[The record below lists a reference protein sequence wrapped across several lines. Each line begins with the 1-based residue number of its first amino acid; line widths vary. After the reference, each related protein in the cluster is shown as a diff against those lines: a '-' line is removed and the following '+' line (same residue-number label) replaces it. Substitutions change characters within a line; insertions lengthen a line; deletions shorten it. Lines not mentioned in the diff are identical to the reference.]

1 MNVLL
6 SLLLA
11 FAVGIVVGLVYFGGL
26 WWTVRRVLDVQQRA
40 SWMLVSFLVRAG
52 ITLLGFYLVIGTDGL
67 RLAAAMLGFLIVR
80 MVLVALLRPAAG
92 PEHAQ

>member
-1 MNVLL
+1 MNAL

-40 SWMLVSFLVRAG
+40 MWMLVSFLVRAG
-52 ITLLGFYLVIGTDGL
+52 VALLGFYLVIGTDGL
-67 RLAAAMLGFLIVR
+67 RLAAAMLGFLLVR
-80 MVLVALLRPAAG
+80 IVLVTMLRPSRKL
-92 PEHAQ
+92 ERTT